1 MKMFFSFKFQG
12 CYDKVSELIE
22 SNMSLIVL
30 AAVLVSLFPVVGILL
45 TCSMA
50 ANITKTKYEQMA

>member
-1 MKMFFSFKFQG
+1 MKSRYAHQQG
-12 CYDKVSELIE
+12 CYDKVNELID
-22 SNMSLIVL
+22 SNMSMIV
-30 AAVLVSLFPVVGILL
+30 AAAILVSLFPIVGILL